1 MQLRNQVYQATHMLW
16 STLLYIKPL
25 EVVKISLFHWTDLHF
40 KKSRYEF
47 CFSVSTRRICFVQK
61 IGWSWKTVFGW
72 EQSTGDPL
80 KVSTCHK
87 MWTTLFLKAGK
98 DFASYPKKITYSLF
112 RAQARKGLFIS
123 MTIWKMLIQYLFC
136 S

>member
-1 MQLRNQVYQATHMLW
+1 MRSALVFPPEEFALFKRLV
-16 STLLYIKPL
+16 
-25 EVVKISLFHWTDLHF
+25 EVG
-40 KKSRYEF
+40 RQ
-47 CFSVSTRRICFVQK
+47 FSDGNKALVTFN
-61 IGWSWKTVFGW
+61 GN
-72 EQSTGDPL
+72 PL

-123 MTIWKMLIQYLFC
+123 MTI
-136 S
+136 